1 MPKLIWDASVWLWY
15 VRTSSIVIRCKIV
28 LYINYASP
36 SIDVSSPYRWID
48 FFIEHS
54 LVLLLLPF
62 SLLDFLLS
70 HLISLPHSISIFISN
85 SSLLLFFFPFFFFPF
100 FFFFF
105 FFYFFF
111 LLTSSSS
118 LSSSSYYY
126 HYWNYLFLLRLL
138 YFFFFLTGYQLP
150 QVPSTEWYCS
160 VCADRQAA
168 REAKAGHGFS
178 LKGESLASPYLQKSL
193 AFPMDFICSEGDWIK
208 CIMEIRSFEWF

>member
-1 MPKLIWDASVWLWY
+1 MRMIAKKGMILSSAMVAMPKLIWDVSVWLWY

-85 SSLLLFFFPFFFFPF
+85 SSLLYCLPPP
-100 FFFFF
+100 
-105 FFYFFF
+105 
-111 LLTSSSS
+111 LL
-118 LSSSSYYY
+118 
-126 HYWNYLFLLRLL
+126 LLLL
-138 YFFFFLTGYQLP
+138 YFFFFFTGYQLP

-178 LKGESLASPYLQKSL
+178 LKGESLASPYLQKLL
-193 AFPMDFICSEGDWIK
+193 AFSMDFICS
-208 CIMEIRSFEWF
+208 